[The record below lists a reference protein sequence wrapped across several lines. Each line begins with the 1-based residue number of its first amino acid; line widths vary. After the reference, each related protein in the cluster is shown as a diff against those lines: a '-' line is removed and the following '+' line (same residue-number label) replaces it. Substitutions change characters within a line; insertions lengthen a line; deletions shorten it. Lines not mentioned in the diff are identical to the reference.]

1 MSAII
6 IVVIWLIRV
15 IRQFHYASY
24 DSSIV
29 MSENFVTG
37 LKLLFLRS
45 SFDWISTIF
54 CFTFMSLIDFLD
66 LLNSRS

>member
-6 IVVIWLIRV
+6 IVVIWL